1 MTVDRVPQAPLPGD
15 DEQGVWATIKQL
27 PARMYHSVFRFRPVP
42 QNELEQSRA
51 VADNFFFHIHSAK
64 VRERSLR
71 FKTTLGLGLLTF
83 YTFIILCITGLLLM
97 FYYVPSPH
105 EAYQRMQ
112 DLNGAVFFGRFLRN
126 VHRWAAEAMVVLVV
140 LHMMRI
146 FFTGSHKRPR
156 EFNWVLGIVLLL
168 LTLFMSFTGY
178 LLPWDQLA
186 YWAVTVGT
194 AIANYAP
201 LVGEELRYFLLGGTE
216 VGGEALLRFYVL
228 HVAVLPAIMLG
239 LIGWHF
245 WRIRKD
251 GGLAH
256 PLGPEAKGAKQK
268 TPVTPE
274 EQPNYERFP
283 KTKGKTYGLMAVIP
297 FRTNTASADVERQV
311 PSWPSALSRELVL
324 FLVTLLLLSVAAL
337 IWDAPLEGPAD
348 PSHPPNPAKA
358 PWYFLGLQEM
368 VSYDAFW
375 GGVGIPGVLVLL
387 AFLAP
392 YLERRRGGEGVW
404 FHPSRSAANWT
415 FMGIMLLLMALTLI
429 GTFFRGQ
436 NWDFVVPW

>member
-1 MTVDRVPQAPLPGD
+1 MTVDRVPQPPLPGD
-15 DEQGVWATIKQL
+15 ERKGLLGAMRQL
-27 PARMYHSVFRFRPVP
+27 PTRIYHSIFRFRAVP

-71 FKTTLGLGLLTF
+71 FKTTLGLGLLTLNV
-83 YTFIILCITGLLLM
+83 FIILCITGVLLM
-97 FYYVPSPH
+97 FYYVPSPD

-140 LHMMRI
+140 LHMMRV
-146 FFTGSHKRPR
+146 FLTGSHKRPR
-156 EFNWVLGIVLLL
+156 EWNWVLGVLLL
-168 LTLFMSFTGY
+168 LCTLFMSFTGY

-201 LVGEELRYFLLGGTE
+201 VIGDDIRFLLLGADE

-228 HVAVLPAIMLG
+228 HVAVLPIIMLI

-251 GGLAH
+251 GGLAA
-256 PLGPEAKGAKQK
+256 PQQPRKDEQ
-268 TPVTPE
+268 TPVSPE
-274 EQPNYERFP
+274 ELPDYERFP
-283 KTKGKTYGLMAVIP
+283 KTEGKTYGLMAVIP
-297 FRTNTASADVERQV
+297 TSTPTTGAPLEKQV
-311 PSWPSALSRELVL
+311 HSWPSALGRELVL
-324 FLVTLLLLSVAAL
+324 FILTLLALSLAAI

-375 GGVGIPGVLVLL
+375 GGVGIPGLLVLL
-387 AFLAP
+387 ALVAP
-392 YLERRRGGEGVW
+392 YLERRKGGEGVW

-415 FMGIMLLLMALTLI
+415 FLAIMGLLIILTII
-429 GTFFRGQ
+429 GTFFRGE
-436 NWDFVVPW
+436 NWAFVVPW

>member
-1 MTVDRVPQAPLPGD
+1 MSVDRVPQEPLPGD
-15 DEQGVWATIKQL
+15 DKPGFIATLRQL
-27 PARMYHSVFRFRPVP
+27 PLRLYHSIFRFRPIP
-42 QNELEQSRA
+42 RDELEKSRA

-71 FKTTLGLGLLTF
+71 FKTTMGLGILTMH
-83 YTFIILCITGLLLM
+83 TFIILCLTGILLM
-97 FYYVPSPH
+97 FYYVPSPD

-126 VHRWAAEAMVVLVV
+126 VHRWAAEAMVVLAF
-140 LHMMRI
+140 LHMMRV
-146 FFTGSHKRPR
+146 FLTGAHKRPR
-156 EFNWVLGIVLLL
+156 EFNWVLGVVLFL

-194 AIANYAP
+194 AIAKYAP
-201 LVGEELRYFLLGGTE
+201 LVGDEIRYLLLGADE

-228 HVAVLPAIMLG
+228 HVAVLPALMMM

-245 WRIRKD
+245 WRVRKD
-251 GGLAH
+251 GGLAR
-256 PLGPEAKGAKQK
+256 PDKLPENEP
-268 TPVTPE
+268 TPVSPSE
-274 EQPNYERFP
+274 KPDYERFP
-283 KTKGKTYGLMAVIP
+283 NTEGKTYGLMAVIP
-297 FRTNTASADVERQV
+297 LSTPATGSDVERQV
-311 PSWPSALSRELVL
+311 PTWPSAFSRILLL
-324 FLVTLLLLSVAAL
+324 FVFTLLALSVAAL

-375 GGVGIPGVLVLL
+375 GGIGIPTVLVLFAL
-387 AFLAP
+387 LAP

-404 FHPSRSAANWT
+404 LHPKRSAANWT
-415 FMGIMLLLMALTLI
+415 FLGIVILLVVLTI
-429 GTFFRGQ
+429 VGTFFRGE
-436 NWDFVVPW
+436 NWAFVVPW